1 MHKMSVVYS
10 ISSFFFFLCFFLIKM
25 SVVNFFFYLIN
36 VDVRA
41 SLRAFRLI
49 LRALK
54 LTAV

>member
-10 ISSFFFFLCFFLIKM
+10 ISSFFFFLFFFIKM

-36 VDVRA
+36 VGVRA
-41 SLRAFRLI
+41 SLRASRLI

>member
-10 ISSFFFFLCFFLIKM
+10 ISSFFFFFFIKM
-25 SVVNFFFYLIN
+25 SVVNLFIYLIN
-36 VDVRA
+36 VGVRA
-41 SLRAFRLI
+41 SLRASRLI